1 MLVTFQ
7 PKKLAAWLKEF
18 CMSVQAGAPQL
29 MKTKLLPVGIGF
41 EIGTVGPILA
51 GGLVKGAIFAWSP
64 VKSAP
69 EAAADVLLEPA
80 AALPPELGLELELEL
95 LPHAATNSASV
106 SVTVRAK
113 PGPRPHRND
122 RIFLL
127 SPLLVPR
134 CNKP

>member
-1 MLVTFQ
+1 
-7 PKKLAAWLKEF
+7 
-18 CMSVQAGAPQL
+18 

-64 VKSAP
+64 VRSAP

-80 AALPPELGLELELEL
+80 ATLPPELGLELEL
-95 LPHAATNSASV
+95 LPHAATNSASVSV